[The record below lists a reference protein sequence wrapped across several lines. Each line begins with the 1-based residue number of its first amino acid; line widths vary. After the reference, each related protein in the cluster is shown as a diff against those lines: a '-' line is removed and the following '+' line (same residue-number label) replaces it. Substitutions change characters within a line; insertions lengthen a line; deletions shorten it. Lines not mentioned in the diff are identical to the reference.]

1 VQTVHDPERGAEEPD
16 GAGDGLRGVQVD
28 QHQGGRA
35 GEDTRHLSQGHAGR
49 HLCPSQQVPINY
61 RKVTAFLALRPQCAN
76 LLRWYQNLPLIL
88 D

>member
-35 GEDTRHLSQGHAGR
+35 GEDPRHLSQGHAGR
-49 HLCPSQQVPINY
+49 HLCSSQQVLVNRSMSYIAY
-61 RKVTAFLALRPQCAN
+61 SVTAHVR
-76 LLRWYQNLPLIL
+76 
-88 D
+88 